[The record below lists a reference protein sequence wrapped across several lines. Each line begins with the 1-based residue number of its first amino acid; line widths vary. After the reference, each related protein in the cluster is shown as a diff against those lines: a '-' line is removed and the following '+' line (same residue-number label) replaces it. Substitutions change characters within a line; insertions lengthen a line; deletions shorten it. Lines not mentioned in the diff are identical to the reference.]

1 MNRIRLDGCS
11 PEPLASYLKAL
22 AVLRLV
28 SEQRDPGACGWWDD
42 DAFVLESKLDRS
54 SLVSFFL
61 EEYAPSPFVAPWN
74 GGSGFYKDGNT
85 QGINGIRSSD
95 SRRFKHYHEVITE
108 IDSWEVLKKINS
120 LKLKKKRKTELK
132 SRKEE
137 IMTRCRSRL
146 PDVAIE
152 WIDAAVGLTDD
163 HKPSYAPILGTGGN
177 EGRLEYT
184 NSFMRRIADLF
195 LSSPPHPSCAAL
207 LRNALFAEPTEGFS
221 KESVGQHDPGRA
233 GGFNQGSGIE
243 NKDFPTNPWNFVLTF
258 EGSPVWAGSVTRR
271 QSMLGGRLLASP
283 FTVRA
288 SPVGYS
294 SGAASDAATARAEI
308 WTPLWDRS
316 ASYPEVRS
324 FLSEG
329 RAEVGTRPARAGIEF
344 AEAASSLGVDRGIS
358 QFVRYAMLKR
368 RGDSYVALPTGR
380 FNVRFRSESDL
391 IRELNPLTAQ
401 LDGFIRGLDNCPA
414 SLTSAR
420 RNLDSAIYEL
430 LLHGGPS
437 RACALI
443 RSFGA
448 LEQQLA
454 RRSADKNRR
463 RPLGGLSPRWVES
476 SDDGSIEFRLA
487 GALASISGDGK
498 VGPLR
503 ANLSPIDPVLTN
515 LWSASSTQ
523 LAWRGNSLAAR
534 LAEALARRMMDA
546 ERLGSGNNPVFGA
559 LRLNP
564 HDIAAFIEGE
574 INEQLLED
582 LLFGFT
588 WVNWHHQEAPEVLA
602 KINRRWSQPVS
613 QRIVP
618 RAWALLKLLFLPETL
633 RVNGADARLRAESS
647 IVPLLRVNRIGDAC
661 EAAARRLYTS
671 GLAPLRARFPDAAD
685 GPRIA
690 AALIFPVRS
699 STELMALVVA
709 PPARNQEGAD
719 V

>member
-1 MNRIRLDGCS
+1 VNRIRLDGCS

-28 SEQRDPGACGWWDD
+28 SEQRDPDACGWWDG
-42 DAFVLESKLDRS
+42 DAFVLESKLDHA
-54 SLVSFFL
+54 SLVRFFL
-61 EEYAPSPFVAPWN
+61 EDYAPSPFVAPWN
-74 GGSGFYKDGNT
+74 GGSGFYPGDNT
-85 QGINGIRSSD
+85 EGVNLIRSSE
-95 SRRFKHYHEVITE
+95 SIRFKCYREALKE
-108 IDSWEVLKKINS
+108 ISTWQLMKA
-120 LKLKKKRKTELK
+120 ELK
-132 SRKEE
+132 SRKEA
-137 IMTRCRSRL
+137 IIAQCRRRL
-146 PDVAIE
+146 ADVAID

-163 HKPSYAPILGTGGN
+163 RKPSYAPILGTGGN

-184 NSFMRRIADLF
+184 NSFMRRIADLL

-207 LRNALFAEPTEGFS
+207 LRNALFAEPTEGLS

-308 WTPLWDRS
+308 WTPLWDRP

-358 QFVRYAMLKR
+358 QFVRYALLKR

-391 IRELNPLTAQ
+391 IRELNPLTAR
-401 LDGFIRGLDNCPA
+401 LDQFIRGMGDNCPA
-414 SLTSAR
+414 SLKSAR
-420 RNLDSAIYEL
+420 RNIDSAIYEL
-430 LLHGGPS
+430 LRQGGPNW
-437 RACALI
+437 ACALV
-443 RSFGA
+443 RSCGA

-454 RRSADKNRR
+454 RRAADKNTH
-463 RPLGGLSPRWVES
+463 RPISGLSPRWIEAA
-476 SDDGSIEFRLA
+476 DDGSVEVRLA
-487 GALASISGDGK
+487 AALASINGDGK

-503 ANLSPIDPVLTN
+503 ASLAPIDPIKPW
-515 LWSASSTQ
+515 LWAERGYQT
-523 LAWRGNSLAAR
+523 AWRGNSLAAS
-534 LAEALARRMMDA
+534 LAEVLARRMMDA

-564 HDIAAFIEGE
+564 RDIAAFIEGE
-574 INEQLLED
+574 VNEQLLED

-588 WVNWHHQEAPEVLA
+588 WGNWRHQAADEVLA

-613 QRIVP
+613 HCIVL
-618 RAWALLKLLFLPETL
+618 RAWALLKLLFLPGPL
-633 RVNGADARLRAESS
+633 RVNGADVRLRAESS
-647 IVPLLRVNRIGDAC
+647 IVPLLRADRIGDAC

>member
-1 MNRIRLDGCS
+1 MNILRLDGCT

-28 SEQRDPGACGWWDD
+28 AEQRDPDARGWWDG
-42 DAFVLESKLDRS
+42 DAFVLESKLDRP

-61 EEYAPSPFVAPWN
+61 EDYAPSPFVAPWN
-74 GGSGFYKDGNT
+74 GGSGFYPGDNT
-85 QGINGIRSSD
+85 EGVNLIRSSD
-95 SRRFKHYHEVITE
+95 SIRLKCYRETLKE
-108 IDSWEVLKKINS
+108 ISTWQLMKA
-120 LKLKKKRKTELK
+120 ELK

-137 IMTRCRSRL
+137 IIAQCRSRL
-146 PDVAIE
+146 PDVALE

-184 NSFMRRIADLF
+184 NSFMRRIADLL
-195 LSSPPHPSCAAL
+195 LSSPPHPSCESL
-207 LRNALFAEPTEGFS
+207 LRNALFAEPTEGLS

-308 WTPLWDRS
+308 WTPLWDRP

-329 RAEVGTRPARAGIEF
+329 RAEVGTRPARVGIEF

-358 QFVRYAMLKR
+358 QFVRYALLKR

-401 LDGFIRGLDNCPA
+401 FDGFVRGMGDNCPA
-414 SLTSAR
+414 SLKSAR
-420 RNLDSAIYEL
+420 RNIDSAIYEL
-430 LLHGGPS
+430 LLHSGS
-437 RACALI
+437 SWTQALV
-443 RSFGA
+443 RSIGVA
-448 LEQQLA
+448 EQLLA
-454 RRSADKNRR
+454 RRPVNKSTR
-463 RPLGGLSPRWVES
+463 RPIVGLSPRWIEAA
-476 SDDGSIEFRLA
+476 DDGSVEVRLA
-487 GALASISGDGK
+487 ASLASIRGEGK

-503 ANLSPIDPVLTN
+503 ASLAPIDPLKPW
-515 LWSASSTQ
+515 LWAERGYQT
-523 LAWRGNSLAAR
+523 AWRGNSLAAR
-534 LAEALARRMMDA
+534 LAEVLARRMMDA

-564 HDIAAFIEGE
+564 HDIAVFIEGE
-574 INEQLLED
+574 VNEQLLED

-588 WVNWHHQEAPEVLA
+588 WVNWRHQAAAEVLA

-618 RAWALLKLLFLPETL
+618 RAWALLKLLFLPGPF
-633 RVNGADARLRAESS
+633 RVNGADVRLRAESS
-647 IVPLLRVNRIGDAC
+647 IVPLLRADRIGDAC